1 MSWMDIR
8 KMSKKGILSLVVA
21 VAVLGTGV
29 AILKKEKANTDN
41 AKPASEAIVE
51 TKVSEKDK
59 PKIKASELHKDIL
72 RQIAS
77 GKETICKISPSDA
90 EQELERRSG
99 TDLEIDKKPADVTA
113 LPFEIVKLIARSPAT
128 IAGIQPKKATNEL
141 VRRYLS
147 IDLTDPDDVNS
158 AILLET
164 LQHRGE
170 KKAIEDWAKNED
182 AEAVEAFLKEEAD
195 KDPSSI
201 ANFAIGLKKLD
212 NEHELAMNY
221 MDRYANHA
229 HGDAFD
235 NPDEEKAYKEL
246 IEAVKKLQ

>member
-1 MSWMDIR
+1 
-8 KMSKKGILSLVVA
+8 MSKKGILSLVAAIVVIGA
-21 VAVLGTGV
+21 GV
-29 AILKKEKANTDN
+29 AILKKEKANTND
-41 AKPASEAIVE
+41 AKPVSEAIIEQNVNE
-51 TKVSEKDK
+51 KNKQKV
-59 PKIKASELHKDIL
+59 KISELHKDIL

-77 GKETICKISPSDA
+77 GKETICGILPSEA
-90 EQELERRSG
+90 EKELENRAG
-99 TDLEIDKKPADVTA
+99 NDLEIDKKSADVKK

-158 AILLET
+158 AILLEA

-212 NEHELAMNY
+212 NDHDLAMNY

-246 IEAVKKLQ
+246 IDAVKKLK

>member
-1 MSWMDIR
+1 MDIG
-8 KMSKKGILSLVVA
+8 KMSKKGILSLLATIVIIGA
-21 VAVLGTGV
+21 CV
-29 AILKKEKANTDN
+29 AILKKEQANTND
-41 AKPASEAIVE
+41 AKPVSEAII
-51 TKVSEKDK
+51 EKDINEK
-59 PKIKASELHKDIL
+59 NKQKVKASELHKDIL

-77 GKETICKISPSDA
+77 GTETVCEISPSDA
-90 EQELERRSG
+90 EKELEKRAG
-99 TDLEIDKKPADVTA
+99 IDLEMDQKPADIKK

-158 AILLET
+158 AILLEV

-195 KDPSSI
+195 KDPSSV
-201 ANFAIGLKKLD
+201 ANFALGLKKLD
-212 NEHELAMNY
+212 NEHDIAMNY

-235 NPDEEKAYKEL
+235 NPDEKKAYKDL
-246 IEAVKKLQ
+246 IEAVKKLK

>member
-1 MSWMDIR
+1 
-8 KMSKKGILSLVVA
+8 MSKRGILSLVVA
-21 VAVLGTGV
+21 VAVLGTGI
-29 AILKKEKANTDN
+29 AILKKEKANTND

-51 TKVSEKDK
+51 INMSKKNKQKVN
-59 PKIKASELHKDIL
+59 ASELHKDIL

-77 GKETICKISPSDA
+77 GKETICEISPSDA
-90 EQELERRSG
+90 EKELEKRAGS
-99 TDLEIDKKPADVTA
+99 DLEIDKKPANVKT

-128 IAGIQPKKATNEL
+128 LAGIQPQKATNEL

-158 AILLET
+158 AILLEA

-201 ANFAIGLKKLD
+201 ANFALGLKKLD
-212 NEHELAMNY
+212 NEHDIAMNY

-246 IEAVKKLQ
+246 IEAVKKLK

>member
-1 MSWMDIR
+1 
-8 KMSKKGILSLVVA
+8 MSKKGILSLVAA
-21 VAVLGTGV
+21 VVVIGAAIT
-29 AILKKEKANTDN
+29 ILKKEKANTN
-41 AKPASEAIVE
+41 GAKPGSEAILEQNVDVKNKQ
-51 TKVSEKDK
+51 KV
-59 PKIKASELHKDIL
+59 KASELHKDIL

-77 GKETICKISPSDA
+77 GTEPICEISPSDA
-90 EQELERRSG
+90 EKELANRAG
-99 TDLEIDKKPADVTA
+99 NDLEMDKKPADVKK

-158 AILLET
+158 AVLLEA

-201 ANFAIGLKKLD
+201 ANFALGLKKLD
-212 NEHELAMNY
+212 NEHDTAMNY

-229 HGDAFD
+229 HGDSFD

-246 IEAVKKLQ
+246 IEAVKKLK

>member
-1 MSWMDIR
+1 MA
-8 KMSKKGILSLVVA
+8 KKGILSLVVA
-21 VAVLGTGV
+21 VVVVGAGIAV
-29 AILKKEKANTDN
+29 LKKEKMNTHDSK
-41 AKPASEAIVE
+41 ATSEVIVN
-51 TKVSEKDK
+51 VNVNEKNK
-59 PKIKASELHKDIL
+59 KKIKASDLHKDIL

-77 GKETICKISPSDA
+77 GTEAICEISPSDA
-90 EQELERRSG
+90 EKELEKRAG
-99 TDLEIDKKPADVTA
+99 TELEMDQKPADVKK

-128 IAGIQPKKATNEL
+128 IAGIQPRKATNEL

-158 AILLET
+158 AVLLEA

-201 ANFAIGLKKLD
+201 ANFALGLKKLD
-212 NEHELAMNY
+212 NEHEIAMNY

-235 NPDEEKAYKEL
+235 NPDEKKSYKEL
-246 IEAVKKLQ
+246 VDAVKRLK